1 MSWIVFTGDI
11 VDSTALSPRELEHA
25 FTGLSN
31 ATRAMGHLVD
41 DIIWV
46 RRGGDGWQ
54 MALTAGQTPISP
66 LRAALV
72 IAAHFVAHGSA
83 TRIAA
88 AEGDATLPAN
98 RDLNTAHGPVF
109 QASGRLLDEIPS
121 GQWLD
126 HAAGGAQRAAF
137 HLADH
142 IAQGWTQTQ
151 ARTMAHMLVPGA
163 GPRAD
168 LARELGKSRQ
178 AVDQALNGAGIR
190 AISAALNALEH
201 PQGTS

>member
-54 MALTAGQTPISP
+54 MALTASQTPISP

-88 AEGDATLPAN
+88 AEGDAKLPAN

-126 HAAGGAQRAAF
+126 HAAGGAVGTGKIARNLRHGRCSGAVIRRAGDGSF
-137 HLADH
+137 QKKTCK
-142 IAQGWTQTQ
+142 I
-151 ARTMAHMLVPGA
+151 
-163 GPRAD
+163 
-168 LARELGKSRQ
+168 
-178 AVDQALNGAGIR
+178 
-190 AISAALNALEH
+190 
-201 PQGTS
+201 